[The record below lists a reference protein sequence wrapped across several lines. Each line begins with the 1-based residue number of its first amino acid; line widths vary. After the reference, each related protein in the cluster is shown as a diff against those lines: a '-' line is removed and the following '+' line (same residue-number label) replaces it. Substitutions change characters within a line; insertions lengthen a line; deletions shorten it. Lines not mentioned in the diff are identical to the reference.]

1 MNSNIYI
8 HVIKGS
14 ENVIYNAI
22 KDPTTGNYYYPDILF
37 KHNFIEKEI
46 CDNKLYETASKA
58 IKEYGSSRCCFVM
71 YKDYDAFVDL
81 LECFNHIFTND
92 ENILDMDAVDD
103 FGNMLQLSAT
113 MMNSLKILLN
123 YYAVLGNDVKEFINS
138 CVTEYELPVST
149 KIKGKQIYELI
160 RQKIIG

>member
-1 MNSNIYI
+1 MHANIYI

-14 ENVIYNAI
+14 ENIIYNAI
-22 KDPTTGNYYYPDILF
+22 KDSSTGNYCYPDILF

-46 CDNKLYETASKA
+46 CDDKLYETASKA

-71 YKDYDAFVDL
+71 YRDYDSFVDL
-81 LECFNHIFTND
+81 LKRFNHIFTND
-92 ENILDMDAVDD
+92 ENILDMDAVNNL
-103 FGNMLQLSAT
+103 GNMLQLSTT

-123 YYAVLGNDVKEFINS
+123 YYAVSGNNINEFINN
-138 CVTEYELPVST
+138 CIVEYELPATT